1 MSFLHFP
8 LLFKNLRVS
17 PVTEWSRVKIS
28 PSATSRTCQLSMASL
43 PPGNDGVQV
52 GNLRISKGPPIFR
65 FQPFV
70 LGGKSNIEKEK
81 TSFFFHNFRFFFTCD
96 CTYWSLRHPLE
107 KDCRPRTWSTHG
119 TVKCWWIILQENPMA
134 LGALGEAKE
143 TQGLKS
149 SYHFNN
155 SQHVTFT

>member
-8 LLFKNLRVS
+8 LLFKNPRVS

-28 PSATSRTCQLSMASL
+28 PSATSRSCQLSKASL
-43 PPGNDGVQV
+43 PPGNDGFQV
-52 GNLRISKGPPIFR
+52 RNLRISKGPPFSGSSR
-65 FQPFV
+65 LFWGENWV
-70 LGGKSNIEKEK
+70 LKRRRL
-81 TSFFFHNFRFFFTCD
+81 FFHNFRSFFTWD

-119 TVKCWWIILQENPMA
+119 TVKCWWIILQEKPMA